1 MSGELE
7 IEKILRG
14 FYATVQPAVI
24 TEAESYC
31 FNHGVSDDDFRHAL
45 TAYRMDDANSRRFCP
60 TIWDLVPYLPKR
72 AQQPRTK
79 CRGSLRCFWSLVEG
93 RGWPDGLRYALHDD
107 ARLAQLFAELGVTEV
122 TPPYAEELLLPESGR
137 WYAEYLRILHIE
149 RDHLKACRHAAQYA
163 PDGKTQGYFR
173 KKSERL
179 AMLTPEELDRS
190 HEYLRRTQREA
201 MECEV
206 PF

>member
-1 MSGELE
+1 MN
-7 IEKILRG
+7 IESILSE
-14 FYATVQPAVI
+14 FYSSVKPGIIA
-24 TEAESYC
+24 EAEGYC
-31 FNHGVSDDDFRHAL
+31 FSHTVSDDDFRHAL

-93 RGWPDGLRYALHDD
+93 RGWSDGLRYALHDD
-107 ARLAQLFAELGVTEV
+107 TRLAQLFAELGITKE

-137 WYAEYLRILHIE
+137 WYAEYLRILHVE
-149 RDHLKACRHAAQYA
+149 RDHLKACRYAAQYA
-163 PDGKTQGYFR
+163 SDGKTQGYFR
-173 KKSERL
+173 KKAERL
-179 AMLTPEELDRS
+179 AKLTPEELDRS
-190 HEYLRRTQREA
+190 HEYLRLSEREK
-201 MECEV
+201 CEV